1 MRCRVRWATEPA
13 TLSGRDHAG
22 DARGP
27 LRRRR
32 CNATWPLCGL
42 GGWIVVGAARSAAWA
57 WARGR
62 PDQRDRDRIG
72 IRVPHSPHCL
82 QPRPAVV
89 SKEPR
94 MHHPNPPEP
103 TPAAREAAAGH
114 RRGRPRRP
122 RPGPPGFTIEVQV
135 LGGEAGRRLD
145 QEQTEA
151 IAAVLAWLAAH
162 PPTAAAGSAATIDA
176 PAEPRGFCGRQH
188 AEDGRARGHADPQ
201 AERSRPL
208 RRAGQPGGWRV
219 VVELPAS
226 GSGAGAGA
234 GGGGPAGGGG
244 RPGAGRAPGGG
255 APLGLAGLA

>member
-57 WARGR
+57 WARER

-72 IRVPHSPHCL
+72 IRVPHSLHCL

-176 PAEPRGFCGRQH
+176 PVGQSSATPV
-188 AEDGRARGHADPQ
+188 A
-201 AERSRPL
+201 SRP
-208 RRAGQPGGWRV
+208 
-219 VVELPAS
+219 AS
-226 GSGAGAGA
+226 PSPVGSAGASTQRTGGRGGTPTPKQNA
-234 GGGGPAGGGG
+234 PGPSGGPGSLEGGG
-244 RPGAGRAPGGG
+244 
-255 APLGLAGLA
+255 